1 MNADRKENF
10 FRICVHLRLSA
21 ALLLVLLGG
30 CFGKPNQANIELR
43 KQIQSLEA
51 KNAELQRQ
59 HEADQATI
67 TGLKSQVG
75 TIPTLPEDRLEKLY
89 TVHGIQIGR
98 LTGGVDLDGNRPGDE
113 ALKVQVVPTDDDG
126 EPIKAVGSFVIEA
139 FDLAA
144 PDPRIGRWEIG
155 VDEAKKSWFGGK
167 LLYDY
172 IFTLPWQQRV
182 PQHSDLTVKVTFTDE
197 LTHRQFT
204 AQRQVK
210 VNPPPPPTTQVAG

>member
-1 MNADRKENF
+1 MAKRSVS
-10 FRICVHLRLSA
+10 ILYLPTSI
-21 ALLLVLLGG
+21 LLLLLTAG

-43 KQIQSLEA
+43 KQIQSLET
-51 KNAELQRQ
+51 KNTELQRQ

-67 TGLKSQVG
+67 NGLKSQVG

-89 TVHGIQIGR
+89 TVHGIQMGR
-98 LTGGVDLDGNRPGDE
+98 LTGGVDLDRERPGDE
-113 ALKVQVVPTDDDG
+113 ALKVQVAPNDQNGD
-126 EPIKAVGSFVIEA
+126 PLKAAGSFVVEA
-139 FDLAA
+139 FDLSD
-144 PDPRIGRWEIG
+144 PDPRVARWEIST
-155 VDEAKKSWFGGK
+155 DEAKKNWFGGK

-172 IFTLPWQQRV
+172 IFTLRWQQRV

-204 AQRQVK
+204 AQKQVK